1 MATKKIEGDYR
12 VQYELLRDYCAK
24 LMRSN
29 PRTTVKID
37 VEREFNPSSTTR
49 QFKRIYICLGSLKNG
64 FKMIGREILGL
75 DGCFMKGPF
84 PGQILTAVGLDSNN
98 GIYPVAYALVEA
110 ETKDSWIWFLE
121 CLGDDLDLYAN
132 SNFTFISDRQ
142 KGIIPTLEDVFP
154 RAEHRFCLRHI
165 QENMKSR
172 WRGQLFKNLLT
183 RCAFATSI
191 PFFEKA
197 MKAVYN
203 EDKSLHN
210 WLKQIPPKHW
220 SRSHFSGR
228 AKSDVLLN
236 NVCEVFNRQLVG
248 GRDKPIITCL
258 EYIREYCMKRIVNV
272 RKSIAKCDG
281 PLTPN
286 ITKIFEAIKT
296 EASQYKVI
304 WNGRNKYQ
312 VRGPFLN
319 QCVVDV
325 DQKNC
330 SCRKWELTGIPCKHA
345 VAVNWNMVKN
355 SIDVGSPE
363 SWVSEVYLLETWKKV
378 YENTIDPI
386 NGREM
391 WTPFECPTTLVPPK
405 HHKQIGRPKK
415 QRKRSAEEMQLV
427 NKGKMTRIANTVT
440 CGKCKLKG
448 HNQRSC
454 TGQDAIS
461 QQAII

>member
-1 MATKKIEGDYR
+1 MSFLAREFVPKVAVDPNITTKTLQDEVEKKYQIQVSDQKVSRAKAMATKKIEGDYR
-12 VQYELLRDYCAK
+12 VQYELLRDYCAE

-29 PRTTVKID
+29 PETTVKID

-49 QFKRIYICLGSLKNG
+49 QFKRIYICLGALKTG

-84 PGQILTAVGLDSNN
+84 PGQILTAVGLDLNN

-142 KGIIPTLEDVFP
+142 KGIILALEDVFP

-172 WRGQLFKNLLT
+172 WRGQLFKNLLM

-191 PFFEKA
+191 PYFEKA

-203 EDKSLHN
+203 KDKSLHD

-220 SRSHFSGR
+220 SRAHFSGR

-258 EYIREYCMKRIVNV
+258 EYIREY
-272 RKSIAKCDG
+272 S
-281 PLTPN
+281 
-286 ITKIFEAIKT
+286 IKT

-312 VRGPFLN
+312 VSGPSLN

-345 VAVNWNMVKN
+345 VAVNWNM
-355 SIDVGSPE
+355 
-363 SWVSEVYLLETWKKV
+363 
-378 YENTIDPI
+378 
-386 NGREM
+386 EM

-405 HHKQIGRPKK
+405 HNKQIGRPKK

-454 TGQDAIS
+454 TSQGAIS
-461 QQAII
+461 QQATI

>member
-1 MATKKIEGDYR
+1 MSFLARKFVPKVAVDPNITTKTLQDEVEKKYQIQVSDQKVSRAKAMATKKIEGDYR
-12 VQYELLRDYCAK
+12 VQYELLRDYCAE

-29 PRTTVKID
+29 PGTTVKID

-49 QFKRIYICLGSLKNG
+49 QFKRIYICLGALKTG

-98 GIYPVAYALVEA
+98 GIYLVAYALVEA

-142 KGIIPTLEDVFP
+142 KGIIPALEDVFS

-172 WRGQLFKNLLT
+172 WRGKLFKNLLT
-183 RCAFATSI
+183 RCAFATLI

-203 EDKSLHN
+203 EDESLHD

-220 SRSHFSGR
+220 RR
-228 AKSDVLLN
+228 AMSDVLLN
-236 NVCEVFNRQLVG
+236 NVCE
-248 GRDKPIITCL
+248 
-258 EYIREYCMKRIVNV
+258 
-272 RKSIAKCDG
+272 SIAKCDG

-286 ITKIFEAIKT
+286 ITNIFEAIKT

-312 VRGPFLN
+312 DSGPSLN
-319 QCVVDV
+319 QCVVDI
-325 DQKNC
+325 DQKNY

-355 SIDVGSPE
+355 NIDVGSPE

-386 NGREM
+386 NGWEM

-405 HHKQIGRPKK
+405 HNKQIGRPKK
-415 QRKRSAEEMQLV
+415 QRKISEEEMQLV
-427 NKGKMTRIANTVT
+427 NKGKMTRIANTVQA
-440 CGKCKLKG
+440 K
-448 HNQRSC
+448 RS
-454 TGQDAIS
+454 
-461 QQAII
+461 